1 MAELVKHYTSAMK
14 GIPSLYNVWGRMIL
28 LLDAV
33 LVDGFNH
40 NTITSLNKSTP
51 NSLTATILLPSDHG
65 FIERQVVR
73 IGGSS
78 NGWDGDYKVLSV
90 SIDSVT
96 VECTAEHPTTISGVA
111 TCFTAPLDFE
121 IVHQTPTEDTN
132 RKRAYRSKNPDS
144 LGLILLVHDFCVT
157 GASATGAKFAKVGVV
172 SDMTN
177 IETIVGSQMPFSE
190 AYPNRNWGW
199 DGTYHGWAKW
209 YYKAPNYSSAAHT
222 APDNQAPNNTA
233 APFFIVGNSTSFLI
247 DCLCSNLDSYTVYGL
262 VEFDDQYIN
271 AKNVAL
277 LASGINAIRPQSSGY
292 FYHTRGAYLKT
303 IGPTSYA
310 ATNVDAIAW
319 FSTEGLANYSNLIGN
334 LSITTAST
342 DKNVLIDAMVFDSN
356 NNPRGVLPFIKNH
369 LSTTNEIIYLQK
381 VGKVVKRYVSYNS
394 TVLQYAL
401 TLESE

>member
-14 GIPSLYNVWGRMIL
+14 GIPPLYNLWGRMIL

-157 GASATGAKFAKVGVV
+157 GASATGAKFAKVGIV

-209 YYKAPNYSSAAHT
+209 YYKAPNYSGAAHT

-247 DCLCSNLDSYTVYGL
+247 DCLCSNLDSYTVYGFA
-262 VEFDDQYIN
+262 EFDDVILGEKN
-271 AKNVAL
+271 AML
-277 LASGINAIRPQSSGY
+277 LAAGINAIRAQNNGY
-292 FYHTRGAYLKT
+292 YYNSRGSYLKALGVT
-303 IGPTSYA
+303 TYATKPVDGVVWYDIDGTTNHSYLSENLVVTA
-310 ATNVDAIAW
+310 ASIDTNVLMDA
-319 FSTEGLANYSNLIGN
+319 L
-334 LSITTAST
+334 
-342 DKNVLIDAMVFDSN
+342 VFDSA
-356 NNPRGVLPFIKNH
+356 NNPRGVIPFLKNH
-369 LSTTNEIIYLQK
+369 LSQNNETVYLQG
-381 VGKVVKRYVSYNS
+381 VGKTIKRYVSYSS
-394 TVLQYAL
+394 TILQYAL
-401 TLESE
+401 TLEHE